1 MALAS
6 EAALVLGGL
15 APSALAPGVEHG
27 AVLAQDVKAS
37 AQVVKVQDVRVSA
50 PDVEALASGSAL
62 VLVLVEG
69 VLASGSAL
77 VLVPVEG
84 GLALVSALAL
94 APDVA
99 ALASALVLALN
110 GASMAHVASGVNTVI
125 TAHAV
130 NDSAVGDAAGRVAIS
145 IG

>member
-1 MALAS
+1 MA
-6 EAALVLGGL
+6 
-15 APSALAPGVEHG
+15 P
-27 AVLAQDVKAS
+27 DVKAS

-62 VLVLVEG
+62 VLVEG
-69 VLASGSAL
+69 V
-77 VLVPVEG
+77 
-84 GLALVSALAL
+84 LALVSAQAL
-94 APDVA
+94 APDVE

-110 GASMAHVASGVNTVI
+110 GASM
-125 TAHAV
+125 AHAV

>member
-1 MALAS
+1 LALAS

-27 AVLAQDVKAS
+27 AVLAPDVKAS
-37 AQVVKVQDVRVSA
+37 AQVEEAQGVRVSA
-50 PDVEALASGSAL
+50 PDVEA
-62 VLVLVEG
+62 
-69 VLASGSAL
+69 LASGSAL